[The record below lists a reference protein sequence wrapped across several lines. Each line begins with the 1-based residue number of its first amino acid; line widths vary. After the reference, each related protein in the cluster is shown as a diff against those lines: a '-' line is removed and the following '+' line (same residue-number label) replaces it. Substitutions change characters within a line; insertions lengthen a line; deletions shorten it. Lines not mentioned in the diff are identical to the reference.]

1 MPVTIP
7 KDGAIRFEWNERN
20 DSSSLLLIRTGAVPG
35 YMRVKLA
42 GEVNAYQFERLSRHQ
57 RYLCAIASHR
67 AGAMTISQWSSVTP
81 REGSVVSEEHTRQ
94 GIESDIAKISGLRVM
109 PQSRRLTV
117 FWTLGKG
124 FIDDVEL
131 VLRNGANV
139 IARMR
144 IEPEVKSVVIDA
156 ARCPALSD
164 GVTYT
169 VELAPRFGA
178 YVGAPVTTAVVLAA
192 QGVERAANNQLAQAA
207 IVYACLALGEEADP
221 FAGEIRAAA
230 ADRITCCHCRAQVSW
245 VDYRLRCG
253 GCGAE
258 FIPNGRGDFL
268 DLARL
273 RFGTCACCLP
283 KKVLV
288 QEPGAEALTCAHSQK
303 EHLRLSG
310 EAGFRL
316 IEDLPFGL
324 CQCCRP
330 RRPLT
335 RTDDGV
341 LCSKTRELHRP
352 SDGHGYVLVPS
363 APVFDAA
370 AIDELMD
377 QGLAEISSR
386 GISRAR

>member
-1 MPVTIP
+1 
-7 KDGAIRFEWNERN
+7 
-20 DSSSLLLIRTGAVPG
+20 
-35 YMRVKLA
+35 
-42 GEVNAYQFERLSRHQ
+42 
-57 RYLCAIASHR
+57 
-67 AGAMTISQWSSVTP
+67 VTP
-81 REGSVVSEEHTRQ
+81 RAGSLASEERTRQ
-94 GIESDIAKISGLRVM
+94 GIEADVAKLSALRVM

-117 FWTLGKG
+117 FWTLDKG

-131 VLRNGANV
+131 VLRSGTTV
-139 IARMR
+139 LLRMR
-144 IEPEVKSVVIDA
+144 IEPEVKSVVIDES
-156 ARCPALSD
+156 RCPALHN
-164 GVTYT
+164 GVTYSL
-169 VELAPRFGA
+169 ELAPRFGSLC
-178 YVGAPVTTAVVLAA
+178 GSPVTTKLVLAS
-192 QGVERAANNQLAQAA
+192 QGQERAANAGLDQAA

-221 FAGEIRAAA
+221 FAAESRAAA
-230 ADRITCCHCRAQVSW
+230 PERITCCHCRAGVAW
-245 VDYRLRCG
+245 VDYRLRCS

-288 QEPGAEALTCAHSQK
+288 QEPGTETLVCAHSQK
-303 EHLRLSG
+303 EHLRLG
-310 EAGFRL
+310 EEAGFRL

-335 RTDDGV
+335 RVADGV
-341 LCSKTRELHRP
+341 QCSRTKEPHRA

-363 APVFDAA
+363 ALVFDAA

-377 QGLAEISSR
+377 QGLADISAR